1 LRREEDEVVVW
12 FGRREEDEVRRS
24 QSDGADWF
32 MYHA

>member
-32 MYHA
+32 MHHV